1 MNISLFVRFFTV
13 GILSLAMLGCAS
25 LPVNLTSDNP
35 NIVTDY
41 QTWQASPQAPNELR
55 LGGVIAAVTNLP
67 QQTRIE
73 VVNLPINGSG
83 KPDINQEPNGRFVAY
98 VEGFADP
105 VTLSKGRLVTLL
117 GAADGSEQGKVGQF
131 DYTFPVMQATG
142 YHLWR
147 IEERVIVDDIGSYLY
162 PCRSIH
168 CRDIHYNTRQ
178 GRVIQEVR

>member
-1 MNISLFVRFFTV
+1 MMISPLVRLVTV
-13 GILSLAMLGCAS
+13 GLFSIAMLGCAS
-25 LPVNLTSDNP
+25 LPENLKTANP
-35 NIVTDY
+35 DVVTDY
-41 QTWQASPQAPNELR
+41 QTWQSAPQSNYQLR

-73 VVNLPINGSG
+73 VVNLPINASG

-117 GAADGSEQGKVGQF
+117 GAADGSEKGKVGQF
-131 DYTFPVMQATG
+131 DYDFPVMQATG

-147 IEERVIVDDIGSYLY
+147 IEERVIVDEVGSYMY